1 MLVVITVMTVQDII
15 TPQSAQ
21 LAVPVYWRLQP
32 PLEPPSAGGLG
43 WVMSLPQSP
52 LLYNEGCHHLQ
63 AEAAAGAGEL
73 DGLLCPLPA
82 GPLQTEEAGEAD

>member
-1 MLVVITVMTVQDII
+1 
-15 TPQSAQ
+15 
-21 LAVPVYWRLQP
+21 
-32 PLEPPSAGGLG
+32 
-43 WVMSLPQSP
+43 MSLPQSP

-63 AEAAAGAGEL
+63 AEAPAGAGEL

>member
-1 MLVVITVMTVQDII
+1 
-15 TPQSAQ
+15 
-21 LAVPVYWRLQP
+21 
-32 PLEPPSAGGLG
+32 
-43 WVMSLPQSP
+43 MSLPQSP

>member
-1 MLVVITVMTVQDII
+1 MVVITVMTVQDII
-15 TPQSAQ
+15 SLHPSQ

-32 PLEPPSAGGLG
+32 PLEPSAGGLG
-43 WVMSLPQSP
+43 WVISLPQSP